1 MSRQCWRGAAL
12 IVVVVMAATAS
23 VQGQSKLTARV
34 KGRDGAEMILIP
46 AGRFVFGAQPE
57 ATERTVRSLGEEMVS
72 SYKTELPER
81 TIELPNFYIDRYE
94 VTNELYAQFVRS
106 MKQSAGRLSGYP
118 SFNLPRQPV
127 VGIGW
132 SAAEAYCAWAR
143 KRLPTEIEW
152 EKAARGTDGRTWPWG
167 DQREETRFNGRTA
180 SNRGPVDVGSFPS
193 GDSPYGVGDMA
204 GNVWEMTTSHW
215 PSESSKSRVMK
226 GGSYRQTLAG
236 VRVTVRWAA
245 QNEEAG
251 ATWLGF
257 RCVMEP
263 IERR

>member
-1 MSRQCWRGAAL
+1 MSCQGFRWAVLTIAVAL
-12 IVVVVMAATAS
+12 ATTGS
-23 VQGQSKLTARV
+23 VQSESKLPTRL

-46 AGRFVFGAQPE
+46 GGRFVFGRQPD
-57 ATERTVRSLGEEMVS
+57 ATERLIRSLGEEMLP
-72 SYKTELPER
+72 SYESELPEK
-81 TIELPNFYIDRYE
+81 TMELPDFYIDKYE
-94 VTNELYAQFVRS
+94 VTNDLYTKFLNSTKRS
-106 MKQSAGRLSGYP
+106 QGRLSEYK
-118 SFNLPRQPV
+118 SFSMPRQPV

-132 SAAEAYCAWAR
+132 SAAEGYCEWAG

-180 SNRGPVDVGSFPS
+180 ANRSPVEVGSFPA
-193 GDSPYGVGDMA
+193 GDSPYGVSDMA

-215 PSESSKSRVMK
+215 PNERSKSRVMK

-236 VRVTVRWAA
+236 VRVTVRWAV
-245 QNEEAG
+245 QNEEVG

-257 RCVMEP
+257 RCVMNP
-263 IERR
+263 LPR